1 MTADVVPPG
10 RRREPYLGRL
20 ADAVLHEL
28 ATDLPALLM
37 LGPRAAGKT
46 TTAARMA
53 RQVVRLDRPGE
64 AAAFAADPDAALRA
78 ATRPVLLDE
87 WQAVPDVLGAVK
99 RAVDAGAP
107 PGSFLLTGSV
117 RAAID
122 APGWPGTGRIVR
134 VPLWGLTVRE
144 RLGRPLGAAP
154 FVERLRDA
162 VHRGEP
168 ALLTVDAGTG
178 ADLVEI
184 VSLLAGSGFPE
195 AALADAGRARR
206 AWLRSYVDQLAERDA
221 RALAGTAREPQ
232 RLRRFIEA
240 VAAHTATTVELASL
254 AMAAGV
260 NRHTAAAY
268 DDLLDDLWFL
278 DRLPAYSSNR
288 IKRLVRAPRRHVA
301 DPALVLAALGL
312 DESGVLAD
320 GTLLGRVIESFV
332 VAQLRA
338 EGALAD
344 PPHRLSHLRTDQGRR
359 EVDVVVELGA
369 ERVVG
374 IEVKAGSS
382 AQPDDARHLAW
393 LRDQLGD
400 RFVAGAVLHTGRYA
414 FDLGDRLVAAPIAA
428 LWS

>member
-1 MTADVVPPG
+1 MYTNDKPAG
-10 RRREPYLGRL
+10 RRGEPYLGRL

-28 ATDLPALLM
+28 VADLPALLVI
-37 LGPRAAGKT
+37 GPRAAGKT

-53 RQVVRLDRPGE
+53 RQIVRLDQPGE
-64 AAAFAADPDAALRA
+64 ATAFAADPDAALRA
-78 ATRPVLLDE
+78 ATLPVLLDE
-87 WQAVPDVLGAVK
+87 WQAVPEVLGAVK
-99 RAVDAGAP
+99 RAVDGGAA

-134 VPLWGLTVRE
+134 VPFWGLTVRE
-144 RLGRPLGAAP
+144 RLGRPLGVAP
-154 FVERLRDA
+154 FVERLRHA
-162 VHRGEP
+162 VGQGEP
-168 ALLTVDAGTG
+168 NVLAADPGSNI
-178 ADLVEI
+178 DLVEI
-184 VSLLAGSGFPE
+184 LSLAARSGFPE
-195 AALADAGRARR
+195 AALLDADRAHRS
-206 AWLRSYVDQLAERDA
+206 WLRSYIDQLAERDA
-221 RALAGTAREPQ
+221 LTLLGTAREPQ

-240 VAAHTATTVELASL
+240 IAAHTATTIELTSL

-288 IKRLVRAPRRHVA
+288 IKRLVRSPRRHVA
-301 DPALVLAALGL
+301 DPALVLAALGMN
-312 DESGVLAD
+312 ESDVLAD

-338 EGALAD
+338 EAALAD
-344 PPHRLSHLRTDQGRR
+344 PPHRLSHLRTDQGRH
-359 EVDVVVELGA
+359 EIDVIVEFGTQH
-369 ERVVG
+369 VIG

-382 AQPDDARHLAW
+382 ARPEDARHLAW

-400 RFVAGAVLHTGRYA
+400 RFVAGVVLHTGRYA
-414 FDLGDRLVAAPIAA
+414 FELGDRLVAAPIAA